1 MNDTIF
7 YQILK
12 VRDTGLVNMFD
23 YIGVQRVA
31 FENEFYELVNYIEE
45 DKRAYIN
52 FILHGPTK
60 SS

>member
-7 YQILK
+7 SQILK

-23 YIGVQRVA
+23 YIGVQRIA

-52 FILHGPTK
+52 FILRGPTK

>member
-7 YQILK
+7 SQILK

-23 YIGVQRVA
+23 YIGVQRIA
-31 FENEFYELVNYIEE
+31 FENELYELVNFIEE

-52 FILHGPTK
+52 FILHGHAK

>member
-7 YQILK
+7 SQILK

-23 YIGVQRVA
+23 YIGVQRIA
-31 FENEFYELVNYIEE
+31 FENEMYELVNYIEE

-52 FILHGPTK
+52 FILHGPTTN
-60 SS
+60 